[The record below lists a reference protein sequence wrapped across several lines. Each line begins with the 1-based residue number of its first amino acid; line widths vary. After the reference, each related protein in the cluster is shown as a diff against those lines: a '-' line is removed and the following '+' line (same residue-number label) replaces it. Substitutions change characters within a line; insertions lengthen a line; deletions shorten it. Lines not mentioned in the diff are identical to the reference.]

1 VLFVS
6 DSYISVGKISGVF
19 GHRGW
24 VKVLIYSGRPDRFEG
39 IKVVYFKNKE
49 DYQAQILTGIQFHG
63 KNVLLKF
70 KHADDRETAKS
81 LNNLEIFLPETEKIA
96 LPEDHFFIHDIIGSQ
111 VFDEA
116 GQSVGEVKEVIAAG
130 SSDVFVVR
138 SDTKEVLIPAVAEF
152 VLSVDLKNNRIV
164 VRLWEEM

>member
-1 VLFVS
+1 VI

-24 VKVLIYSGRPDRFEG
+24 VKVIIYSARPDRFEG

-63 KNVLLKF
+63 KNVLLKLKNF
-70 KHADDRETAKS
+70 DDRETAKS
-81 LNNLEIFLPETEKIA
+81 LNNLEIFLPETEKIS
-96 LPEDHFFIHDIIGSQ
+96 LPEDQFFIHDIIGTQ
-111 VFDEA
+111 VFDET

-130 SSDVFVVR
+130 SSDVFVVWSGTR
-138 SDTKEVLIPAVAEF
+138 EILIPAVAEF
-152 VLSVDLKNNRIV
+152 VLSVDLETNRIV
-164 VRLWEEM
+164 IRLWEDM